1 MTSIATNT
9 DKCKQSVEKIYLVSS
24 ASLEYLATKHLTAL
38 HTRQDS
44 GPMSVDCR
52 YHGPAGVGRYRQSLL
67 GSHKDKDESG
77 GPALCQD
84 PPAAGRNVF
93 SYPHISTL
101 NIYLT
106 NVDPG
111 LHNLD
116 LLTQS

>member
-1 MTSIATNT
+1 MN
-9 DKCKQSVEKIYLVSS
+9 Q
-24 ASLEYLATKHLTAL
+24 
-38 HTRQDS
+38 R
-44 GPMSVDCR
+44 
-52 YHGPAGVGRYRQSLL
+52 
-67 GSHKDKDESG
+67 
-77 GPALCQD
+77 
-84 PPAAGRNVF
+84 PPVAVRNVF

>member
-1 MTSIATNT
+1 MQGVDIDTS
-9 DKCKQSVEKIYLVSS
+9 YWG
-24 ASLEYLATKHLTAL
+24 
-38 HTRQDS
+38 HTRTRMNQ
-44 GPMSVDCR
+44 
-52 YHGPAGVGRYRQSLL
+52 
-67 GSHKDKDESG
+67 E
-77 GPALCQD
+77 
-84 PPAAGRNVF
+84 PPVAVRNVF